1 MQAHKI
7 ECPDRVAF
15 ERYISEI
22 DIGPWKKEKKID
34 IKFPEYKDDESW
46 DDMVGQ
52 GGYDPKAATITLPIF
67 RKLVGATNKEKRV
80 FYSNEKKRLKMLQ
93 DAADGKIVLREEDLY
108 FAMEKKEK
116 VDEKPAI
123 SVKNEIKGEPM
134 ESFHA
139 YGIEYESENE
149 SQIEQIKTENV
160 NEEIESESV
169 TVKTEFGCVPKEI
182 VLPEYVA
189 KEKELRDSNNIKQEP
204 FEVEV
209 EKVIKKETPEID
221 DEICHLYE
229 KRQRNLQKV
238 IKNLQTTDPNM
249 FDPRLQIPE
258 DGRWRERSP
267 SPIFKDLQS
276 DPRLR
281 MNPFSLMKGKENFR
295 DPRLSSQLKRDRE
308 NMKKVLEEEKL
319 MEIQRSQNEEKRKE
333 EEELAA
339 QKLIKEKLEE
349 VKKQAELTADKML
362 LDIDILDQL
371 IDEAEHSKTAKDNP
385 EEMRNVSLSCPSD
398 SVEKDPSKVRLRST
412 STCSKESGEI
422 TDDSD
427 DEDVIVIDDSDEDDL
442 DAILNSA
449 DFMELKQCALAAI
462 GQSGSD
468 TDGSYASMKRR
479 GSSSDK
485 SPVPKKSGK
494 VVQLSKKVKRKS

>member
-1 MQAHKI
+1 M
-7 ECPDRVAF
+7 AF

-34 IKFPEYKDDESW
+34 IKYPEYKDDESW

-52 GGYDPKAATITLPIF
+52 GGYDPKVATITLPIF
-67 RKLVGATNKEKRV
+67 RKLIGATNKEKRV
-80 FYSNEKKRLKMLQ
+80 FYSNEKKRLQMLQ

-134 ESFHA
+134 ESFQD
-139 YGIEYESENE
+139 YGIESESETE
-149 SQIEQIKTENV
+149 SQIEQIKTENI

-182 VLPEYVA
+182 VLPEFVA
-189 KEKELRDSNNIKQEP
+189 NENNIKQEP
-204 FEVEV
+204 FEVNEM
-209 EKVIKKETPEID
+209 KVIKKETIEID

-229 KRQRNLQKV
+229 KRQRKLQKV
-238 IKNLQTTDPNM
+238 IKNLQTTDSNM

-295 DPRLSSQLKRDRE
+295 DPRLSSQLKKDRE

-319 MEIQRSQNEEKRKE
+319 MEIQRLQNEEKRKKE
-333 EEELAA
+333 EDLAA

-349 VKKQAELTADKML
+349 VKKQAEITADKML

-398 SVEKDPSKVRLRST
+398 SVEKIPSMVRSRST

-422 TDDSD
+422 TDDDSD
-427 DEDVIVIDDSDEDDL
+427 DENVIVIDDDSDEDDL
-442 DAILNSA
+442 DAILNSK
-449 DFMELKQCALAAI
+449 DFMDLKQCALAAI

-485 SPVPKKSGK
+485 SPVAKKI
-494 VVQLSKKVKRKS
+494 R